1 MENNIDKSDENPK
14 FSHKS
19 SRSWIGRG
27 VPCRPPV
34 RATRRADANRSFL
47 TGGGNR
53 QRKAIPAHYSDGAH
67 KSLRGQPR
75 RRRLQKVPRRVYY
88 DSERSIAWRRWPK
101 GREGS
106 PFAGAGGEVADTL
119 ENWRWGTLAKNSER
133 GVCIKKIWRNFAQ
146 HFNRISQ
153 IEEFQN
159 AHL

>member
-88 DSERSIAWRRWPK
+88 DSERSGASRDGDGRKAGRARRSRVRGGRLRTRSRTEDGGLWRK
-101 GREGS
+101 T
-106 PFAGAGGEVADTL
+106 ANGAFV
-119 ENWRWGTLAKNSER
+119 
-133 GVCIKKIWRNFAQ
+133 
-146 HFNRISQ
+146 
-153 IEEFQN
+153 
-159 AHL
+159 